1 MKWLRDAGAEI
12 GMRVTCN
19 HCGKQI
25 FLKQTGY
32 NSVDAAI
39 KHRNS
44 FYDTFEPMPNDWVIK
59 HDLGGWV
66 CGDCL
71 KQYNEIIKKFNGG
84 VTDV

>member
-1 MKWLRDAGAEI
+1 MKWLEDAGAEI

-19 HCGKQI
+19 CCGEQI

-44 FYDTFEPMPNDWVIK
+44 FYDTFEPMPQEWKIK

-66 CGDCL
+66 CGNCIE
-71 KQYNEIIKKFNGG
+71 KYEQIIKKFKEGG
-84 VTDV
+84 NA